1 MCPHIAIC
9 GHICFCEQKR
19 KIFEQQKSAAKEK
32 KHLKLQYIYIAYIF
46 TFWQIET
53 HCDYYLC
60 ASSLRFRNRLCQRAL
75 AATTFQEIW
84 SDRPH
89 LSHVFNTAPR
99 PANAVRS
106 CGEVSGRRC
115 EVVLYFLFV
124 RIWYITLLAGLST
137 VHLLPPHQLR

>member
-1 MCPHIAIC
+1 MCPHIAIWSAKPVRR
-9 GHICFCEQKR
+9 FCAN
-19 KIFEQQKSAAKEK
+19 KSAKSSNNRRVQLKKK
-32 KHLKLQYIYIAYIF
+32 KHVKLQYIF

-106 CGEVSGRRC
+106 CGEVRGRRC